1 MTRIAWQRAQA
12 ARGARP
18 ESRGVRRAQESGAGE
33 LRAVRSGAEGGVAAQ
48 EQEEAE
54 LEEELSLEPKDLK
67 SFIKGA

>member
-18 ESRGVRRAQESGAGE
+18 ESRGVRRAQESV
-33 LRAVRSGAEGGVAAQ
+33 RAVRSGAEGGVAAQ
-48 EQEEAE
+48 EQEEAK

-67 SFIKGA
+67 SFIKDA